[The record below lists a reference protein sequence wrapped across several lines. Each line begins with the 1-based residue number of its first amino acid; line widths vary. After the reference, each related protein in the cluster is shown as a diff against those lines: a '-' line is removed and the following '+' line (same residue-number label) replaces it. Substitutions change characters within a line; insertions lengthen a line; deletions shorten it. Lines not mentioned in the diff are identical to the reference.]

1 MKADF
6 NTHKGTFLLYP
17 TRLDVWRGKA
27 QPIAETIVDLCE
39 LIARYEP
46 VVLGVSPKV
55 SLDAVRVKSPTTV
68 CKRMEYDDVWIRDTG
83 AIPCGDGLVAFGFN
97 AWGGEE
103 GLYKD
108 WSLDQT
114 VPEQMSEILQFP
126 LKRVDLVLE
135 GGNLHSNG
143 NGTLIAVKNTMCN
156 KNRNP
161 GVSVAETERRLKDA
175 LGAEKVIFID
185 EGLVFDETGGHIDN
199 LCAFADK
206 KTLLLAWT
214 DEPGNPQ
221 YEVVRKAY
229 QTLTDATG
237 ANGEKFEIVKV
248 PLPSI
253 FHRTQAD
260 CEGIEIIQ
268 GSKERVLNEPIQ
280 PSYINFIF
288 VNGGVIVP
296 TFGDAYDEEAIAVF
310 KRVFKDREVRTFPAR
325 EIVLG
330 GGGMHCITRNY

>member
-6 NTHKGTFLLYP
+6 DTHSGTFLLYP
-17 TRLDVWRGKA
+17 TRFDVWRRRA
-27 QPIAETIVDLCE
+27 QPIAETVRALCE
-39 LIARYEP
+39 VIAKYET
-46 VVLGVSPKV
+46 VVLGISPEV
-55 SLDAVRVKSPTTV
+55 DFDAVQTRLKKTV
-68 CKRMEYDDVWIRDTG
+68 CKQMQYDDIWIRDTG
-83 AIPCGDGLVAFGFN
+83 AIPCDDGLVAFDFN

-114 VPEQMSEILQFP
+114 VPEQMREILQSD
-126 LKRVDLVLE
+126 LKRANLVLE
-135 GGNLHSNG
+135 GGNLLSNG
-143 NGTLIAVKNTMCN
+143 NGTLVAIKNTICN
-156 KNRNP
+156 GNRNL
-161 GVSVAETERRLKDA
+161 GVSEVEAEQILKEA
-175 LGAEKVIFID
+175 LGIKKVVFID

-199 LCAFADK
+199 LCAFADE

-214 DEPGNPQ
+214 DDVKNPQ
-221 YEVVRKAY
+221 YEVVHKAY
-229 QTLTDATG
+229 QTLANATG

-248 PLPSI
+248 PLPAI
-253 FHRTQAD
+253 IQRTQED
-260 CEGIEIIQ
+260 CEGIESIQ
-268 GSKERVLNEPIQ
+268 GSKERVLDERIQ

-296 TFGDAYDEEAIAVF
+296 SFGDVCDEVATSVF
-310 KRVFKDREVRTFPAR
+310 KKVFKDKQVQTFPAR